1 MAHHVVRARRGE
13 ERGATA
19 LEFALCVMVLLAMVF
34 GLIGFARSVW
44 IQQALS
50 AASREGSRYGIG
62 NESTSGVPQYLDCG
76 GIRAAAKA
84 KAPDLS
90 LTDGDID
97 VTYVHTDG
105 SASTCGTSPAP
116 EIKDGDR
123 IVVSVSYVLD
133 LDMPLVPL
141 GALDLDATD
150 ERSIYTGISP

>member
-34 GLIGFARSVW
+34 GIIEFARAVW